1 MNFKREN
8 YNITFKN
15 TFNNDNNSNKNNKKI
30 NNSFDNSITSSKYFF
45 DNINYN
51 FNESKKYIDFSLK
64 KGAKLNDKNLMKF
77 VNKKKNI
84 INKIP
89 IITEQISKN
98 KFIFYNYNKSKKNI
112 KNNNIN
118 NLNIEDKKRRNI
130 NNFKKNNYKNNTNI
144 SSKKSSNENSSYDSK
159 NINFNNY
166 NINKNLFEIKLF
178 PYNNNNINNI
188 NNYNNNKNIK
198 KHNNHSKQK
207 NSFDNSSHNS
217 FSLTIEYKNTNNNYN
232 NNIENK
238 IIYQDDSFIQ
248 ISNFLN
254 NFIDIKFHINFLCM
268 PRVVNLLN
276 INIRIIFMMTKSSFY
291 LKYNIENYDI
301 KWLNSNNRTIIN
313 SFNIINV
320 VYCDFKEK
328 IIDNIKVINII
339 INKNDKNI
347 NNNNNFDILCNNNN
361 EAKLFVNS
369 INIVCN
375 YCKCKCYKY
384 KENIFFK

>member
-1 MNFKREN
+1 MNLNREN

-15 TFNNDNNSNKNNKKI
+15 TFNNDKNSNKNYKKI
-30 NNSFDNSITSSKYFF
+30 NNSFDNSISSSKYFF

-51 FNESKKYIDFSLK
+51 FNDSKKYIDFSLK
-64 KGAKLNDKNLMKF
+64 NGAKLNDKNLMKF

-84 INKIP
+84 INKVP

-98 KFIFYNYNKSKKNI
+98 KFLFYNYNKSKKNI
-112 KNNNIN
+112 KINN
-118 NLNIEDKKRRNI
+118 NLNIEDKKRKNNI
-130 NNFKKNNYKNNTNI
+130 NFKKNNFKNNTNI
-144 SSKKSSNENSSYDSK
+144 SSKKSSIENSSYDSK

-178 PYNNNNINNI
+178 PYNNNNINNNNI
-188 NNYNNNKNIK
+188 KNNYLHT
-198 KHNNHSKQK
+198 KHLKQK
-207 NSFDNSSHNS
+207 NLFDNSSHNAIS
-217 FSLTIEYKNTNNNYN
+217 FTIEYNNTNNNYN
-232 NNIENK
+232 NNNNIENK
-238 IIYQDDSFIQ
+238 IISQDNSFIQ

-276 INIRIIFMMTKSSFY
+276 INIRIIFMMTKSLFY
-291 LKYNIENYDI
+291 LKYNIENFDI
-301 KWLNSNNRTIIN
+301 KWLNSNNRSIIN

-320 VYCDFKEK
+320 VFCDFKEK
-328 IIDNIKVINII
+328 IIDKIKVINIV
-339 INKNDKNI
+339 INENNE
-347 NNNNNFDILCNNNN
+347 NNNNFDILCNNNN

-384 KENIFFK
+384 KEKLLS

>member
-1 MNFKREN
+1 MNFNREN

-15 TFNNDNNSNKNNKKI
+15 TINNDNITNNTINKKKI
-30 NNSFDNSITSSKYFF
+30 NNSFDNGISNSKYFF
-45 DNINYN
+45 NRISDNFHDN
-51 FNESKKYIDFSLK
+51 KKFIDFSLK
-64 KGAKLNDKNLMKF
+64 KGAKLNDKNLIKF
-77 VNKKKNI
+77 VNKKKND
-84 INKIP
+84 INKVP
-89 IITEQISKN
+89 IITQQISKN

-112 KNNNIN
+112 TNINNNIN
-118 NLNIEDKKRRNI
+118 TENKKRKNI
-130 NNFKKNNYKNNTNI
+130 INIKNNIYKNNNNN
-144 SSKKSSNENSSYDSK
+144 KKPSNENNSYDSK

-178 PYNNNNINNI
+178 PYNNNNNI
-188 NNYNNNKNIK
+188 NNNNIK
-198 KHNNHSKQK
+198 NNYLHNKHLNQK
-207 NSFDNSSHNS
+207 NLFDNSSHNS
-217 FSLTIEYKNTNNNYN
+217 ISFTIEYNNTNSNNYNNN

-238 IIYQDDSFIQ
+238 IISQDNSFIQ

-254 NFIDIKFHINFLCM
+254 NFKDIKFHINFLCM

-276 INIRIIFMMTKSSFY
+276 INIRIIFMMTKSLFY
-291 LKYNIENYDI
+291 LKYNIENFDI

-328 IIDNIKVINII
+328 IIDKIKVINIV
-339 INKNDKNI
+339 INENNE
-347 NNNNNFDILCNNNN
+347 NNNNFDILCNNNN
-361 EAKLFVNS
+361 EAKLFVKS

>member
-84 INKIP
+84 INKVP

-98 KFIFYNYNKSKKNI
+98 KFIFYNY
-112 KNNNIN
+112 
-118 NLNIEDKKRRNI
+118 
-130 NNFKKNNYKNNTNI
+130 FKKNNYKNNTNI

-276 INIRIIFMMTKSSFY
+276 INSRIIFMMTKSSFY
-291 LKYNIENYDI
+291 LKYNIENFDI
-301 KWLNSNNRTIIN
+301 KWLNSNNRSIIN
-313 SFNIINV
+313 NFNIINV